1 MSATEEKRNGFHSAR
16 AFHRTTAL
24 PPLDVYESKEEVLVV
39 VDVPGVS
46 ADALH
51 IEVEGD
57 VLKFEAQ
64 GAERPREQR
73 RYERTLKIPKG
84 IDAARITAETKN
96 GTVVIHMPKLEQ
108 AKPRRI
114 LVKGG

>member
-1 MSATEEKRNGFHSAR
+1 MSATAEKQNGFHPAR
-16 AFHRTTAL
+16 AFHRTSAL
-24 PPLDVYESKEEVLVV
+24 PPLDVYENKDELLVI

-46 ADALH
+46 ADALK

-57 VLKFEAQ
+57 VLRFE
-64 GAERPREQR
+64 GGET
-73 RYERTLKIPKG
+73 YERTLKIPPG
-84 IDAARITAETKN
+84 IDAARVTAETKN

>member
-1 MSATEEKRNGFHSAR
+1 MSATAEKQNGFHPAR
-16 AFHRTTAL
+16 AFHRTSAL
-24 PPLDVYESKEEVLVV
+24 PPLDVYENKDELLVV

-46 ADALH
+46 ADALK

-57 VLKFEAQ
+57 ALKFEARAT
-64 GAERPREQR
+64 GTRT
-73 RYERTLKIPKG
+73 YERTLKIPQG
-84 IDAARITAETKN
+84 IDATRITAETKN